1 MPQYLSTIINLLPV
15 VIPAIVGLVLG
26 IVFRSRARKASLLV
40 ILASVVLLL
49 QAVFQVVTNHFLV
62 PLSGNGLLSWEAYS
76 MIVSAGY
83 FVFGATTLGLLLAA
97 AFVER
102 EPYRPAVPAAEGT
115 RTGEAVQPH
124 RGTLVLT
131 LGLISMLLF
140 SPLGVVAWV
149 LGVLELKAMDR
160 GERDPGGRGTAIAG
174 MIFGIIATVM
184 MVVFLVAAQP
194 AGDTLHPGTVVVTA
208 ALDTVHGAAA
218 GAGRPGDELTFNHNR

>member
-26 IVFRSRARKASLLV
+26 IVFRGRARKASLLV
-40 ILASVVLLL
+40 IIASTMLLL
-49 QAVFQVVTNHFLV
+49 QGVFQVVTNHFLI
-62 PLSGNGLLSWEAYS
+62 PLSGNGMLSWEAYS

-83 FVFGATTLGLLLAA
+83 FVFGSATLGLLLAA

-102 EPYRPAVPAAEGT
+102 GPYQPAVSASEPAADT
-115 RTGEAVQPH
+115 TAMQPH

-140 SPLGVVAWV
+140 SPLGVVAWI

-160 GERDPGGRGTAIAG
+160 GERDPTGRGTTIAG
-174 MIFGIIATVM
+174 MIFGIIGTVM
-184 MVVFLVAAQP
+184 MVVFLI
-194 AGDTLHPGTVVVTA
+194 
-208 ALDTVHGAAA
+208 AAA
-218 GAGRPGDELTFNHNR
+218 VFVFAFLSSPGWRY

>member
-1 MPQYLSTIINLLPV
+1 M
-15 VIPAIVGLVLG
+15 
-26 IVFRSRARKASLLV
+26 
-40 ILASVVLLL
+40 
-49 QAVFQVVTNHFLV
+49 
-62 PLSGNGLLSWEAYS
+62 
-76 MIVSAGY
+76 
-83 FVFGATTLGLLLAA
+83 FGATTLGLLLAA

-184 MVVFLVAAQP
+184 MVVFLVAA
-194 AGDTLHPGTVVVTA
+194 AVFVHAYLSSPGW
-208 ALDTVHGAAA
+208 
-218 GAGRPGDELTFNHNR
+218 RY

>member
-83 FVFGATTLGLLLAA
+83 VVFGATTLGLLLAA

-102 EPYRPAVPAAEGT
+102 DPYRPAVPAAEAT

-184 MVVFLVAAQP
+184 MVVFLVAA
-194 AGDTLHPGTVVVTA
+194 AVFVYAYLSSPGW
-208 ALDTVHGAAA
+208 
-218 GAGRPGDELTFNHNR
+218 RY

>member
-1 MPQYLSTIINLLPV
+1 MPHYLSTIINLLPV
-15 VIPAIVGLVLG
+15 VIPAIVGLLLG

-40 ILASVVLLL
+40 IIASAVLLL
-49 QAVFQVVTNHFLV
+49 QAVFQVVTNHLLM

-83 FVFGATTLGLLLAA
+83 FVLGSATLGLLLAA

-102 EPYRPAVPAAEGT
+102 GPYQPAEPATEAE
-115 RTGEAVQPH
+115 RTGVAVQPH

-140 SPLGVVAWV
+140 SPLGVVAWI

-160 GERDPGGRGTAIAG
+160 GERDPTGRGTAIAG
-174 MIFGIIATVM
+174 MIFGIIGTVM
-184 MVVFLVAAQP
+184 MVVFLI
-194 AGDTLHPGTVVVTA
+194 TA
-208 ALDTVHGAAA
+208 AVFVYAFLSS
-218 GAGRPGDELTFNHNR
+218 PGWRY

>member
-1 MPQYLSTIINLLPV
+1 M
-15 VIPAIVGLVLG
+15 AD
-26 IVFRSRARKASLLV
+26 R
-40 ILASVVLLL
+40 
-49 QAVFQVVTNHFLV
+49 
-62 PLSGNGLLSWEAYS
+62 
-76 MIVSAGY
+76 
-83 FVFGATTLGLLLAA
+83 
-97 AFVER
+97 
-102 EPYRPAVPAAEGT
+102 AVPAAEGT

-184 MVVFLVAAQP
+184 MVVFLVAA
-194 AGDTLHPGTVVVTA
+194 AVFVYAYLSSPGW
-208 ALDTVHGAAA
+208 
-218 GAGRPGDELTFNHNR
+218 RY

>member
-102 EPYRPAVPAAEGT
+102 EPYRPPKGHGPGKRCSRIAA
-115 RTGEAVQPH
+115 P
-124 RGTLVLT
+124 
-131 LGLISMLLF
+131 
-140 SPLGVVAWV
+140 WY
-149 LGVLELKAMDR
+149 
-160 GERDPGGRGTAIAG
+160 
-174 MIFGIIATVM
+174 
-184 MVVFLVAAQP
+184 
-194 AGDTLHPGTVVVTA
+194 
-208 ALDTVHGAAA
+208 
-218 GAGRPGDELTFNHNR
+218 

>member
-97 AFVER
+97 AFV
-102 EPYRPAVPAAEGT
+102 
-115 RTGEAVQPH
+115 
-124 RGTLVLT
+124 
-131 LGLISMLLF
+131 
-140 SPLGVVAWV
+140 
-149 LGVLELKAMDR
+149 
-160 GERDPGGRGTAIAG
+160 
-174 MIFGIIATVM
+174 
-184 MVVFLVAAQP
+184 
-194 AGDTLHPGTVVVTA
+194 A
-208 ALDTVHGAAA
+208 ALCDPWQRQRLAHGPVNHRRQLQLRALVHDGAQRGSAARECQARRDNLAQFAVRVAGRKSVWERLPHDDGAAVGVWA
-218 GAGRPGDELTFNHNR
+218 N